1 MGRRILLVQVS
12 LQPPGGGSGVAAWFL
27 QALAR
32 DHRVTVLSWRP
43 VDVAPID
50 RFFGTSL
57 HEVAF
62 DTLGVPHAWVTMLDR
77 LPTRASLL
85 RNALLMRVTRRVS
98 SRYDVVLGVHNEA
111 DFGRRG
117 IQYVHYPTFLRP
129 RPDADMRWYHQSRR
143 LLDAYYR
150 LADRAAGLSL
160 ERVRSNLTLANSDWT
175 ARHVERLLGVTART
189 VYPPVVDP
197 DPPLPWDERA
207 RRFLLVGRISREKEI
222 ERAMRILSRVR
233 RQAPD
238 VELTIAGTCDPEER
252 RYRRGLVRLA
262 SSLGSW
268 ITFREDLSREA
279 LRAMMASSRYG
290 IHGMR
295 EEHFGMAPA
304 ELVRAGA
311 LVWLGR
317 GGGQIE
323 IVGGEDALLYDT
335 EEEAAEKIA
344 AVLSNPAEERRLRE
358 HLRGRAERFAPARF
372 VDEVRDIVATF
383 ES

>member
-12 LQPPGGGSGVAAWFL
+12 LQPPGGGNGVAAWFL

-32 DHRVTVLSWRP
+32 EHRVTVLSWRP

-50 RFFGTSL
+50 RFFGTRL
-57 HEVAF
+57 DDVAF
-62 DTLGVPHAWVTMLDR
+62 DTVGVPPAWVNMLDH
-77 LPTRASLL
+77 LPIPASLV
-85 RNALLMRVTRRVS
+85 RNALLMRFTRRVS
-98 SRYDVVLGVHNEA
+98 SRYDVVLGVYNEA

-117 IQYVHYPTFLRP
+117 IQYVHYPTYLRP
-129 RPDADMRWYHQSRR
+129 RPDVDMRWYHGSRH
-143 LLDAYYR
+143 LLHSYYR

-175 ARHVERLLGVTART
+175 ARRVERLLGVTART
-189 VYPPVVDP
+189 VYPPVADP
-197 DPPLPWDERA
+197 DPPRPWEERA
-207 RRFLLVGRISREKEI
+207 RRFLLVGRISPEKEI
-222 ERAMRILSRVR
+222 ERVMRILSRVR
-233 RQAPD
+233 RHAPD
-238 VELTIAGTCDPEER
+238 LELTIVGTCDPGAR

-268 ITFREDLSREA
+268 ITFRENLPRAEMRA
-279 LRAMMASSRYG
+279 LMASSRYG

-317 GGGQIE
+317 GGGQVE
-323 IVGGEDALLYDT
+323 IVDGEDALLYDT

-344 AVLSNPAEERRLRE
+344 TVLSSPAEERRLRE
-358 HLRGRAERFAPARF
+358 HLQARGERFAPARF

>member
-12 LQPPGGGSGVAAWFL
+12 LQPPGGGNGVAAWFL
-27 QALAR
+27 KALAR
-32 DHRVTVLSWRP
+32 QHRVTVLSWRP

-57 HEVAF
+57 REVGF

-77 LPTRASLL
+77 LPIPASLL
-85 RNALLMRVTRRVS
+85 RNALLMRFTRRVS
-98 SRYDVVLGVHNEA
+98 SRYEVVLGVHNEA

-117 IQYVHYPTFLRP
+117 IQYVHYPTYLRP
-129 RPDADMRWYHQSRR
+129 RPDVDMRWYHQSRR
-143 LLDAYYR
+143 LLHAYYG

-175 ARHVERLLGVTART
+175 ARHVERLLGVTVRT

-233 RQAPD
+233 RHAPD
-238 VELTIAGTCDPEER
+238 VELTIVGTCAPEAR
-252 RYRRGLVRLA
+252 RYYRGLVRLA

-268 ITFREDLSREA
+268 ITFREDMSRKA

-323 IVGGEDALLYDT
+323 IVGGEDALLYDR

-344 AVLSNPAEERRLRE
+344 TVLSNPAEERRLRE
-358 HLRGRAERFAPARF
+358 HLHGRGERFAPARF

>member
-12 LQPPGGGSGVAAWFL
+12 LQPPGGGNGVAAWFL

-32 DHRVTVLSWRP
+32 EHRVTVLSWRP

-57 HEVAF
+57 LEVAF
-62 DTLGVPHAWVTMLDR
+62 DTLGVPPPWVTMLDH
-77 LPTRASLL
+77 LPIPASLV
-85 RNALLMRVTRRVS
+85 RNALLMRFTRRVS
-98 SRYDVVLGVHNEA
+98 SRYEVVLGVYNEA

-117 IQYVHYPTFLRP
+117 IQYVHYPTYLRP
-129 RPDADMRWYHQSRR
+129 RPDVDMRWYHGSRR
-143 LLDAYYR
+143 LLGGYYR
-150 LADRAAGLSL
+150 LADRIAGLSL
-160 ERVRSNLTLANSDWT
+160 DRVRSNLTLANSDWT

-189 VYPPVVDP
+189 VYPPVADP
-197 DPPLPWDERA
+197 DPPRPWEERA
-207 RRFLLVGRISREKEI
+207 RRFLLVGRISPEKEI

-233 RQAPD
+233 RHAPD
-238 VELTIAGTCDPEER
+238 VELTIVGTCDPR
-252 RYRRGLVRLA
+252 TRHYRRRLVGFA

-268 ITFREDLSREA
+268 ITFHENMSREA
-279 LRAMMASSRYG
+279 LRALMASSRYG

-317 GGGQIE
+317 GGGQVE

-344 AVLSNPAEERRLRE
+344 SVLSNPAEERRLRE
-358 HLRGRAERFAPARF
+358 HLHARGERFAPERF
-372 VDEVRDIVATF
+372 VGEVREIVATF

>member
-1 MGRRILLVQVS
+1 MGRRVLLVQVS
-12 LQPPGGGSGVAAWFL
+12 LQPPGGGNGVAAWFL
-27 QALAR
+27 QALAHE
-32 DHRVTVLSWRP
+32 HRVTVLSWRP
-43 VDVAPID
+43 VDVGPID

-57 HEVAF
+57 REVTF

-77 LPTRASLL
+77 LPIPASLL
-85 RNALLMRVTRRVS
+85 RNALLMRFTRRVS

-117 IQYVHYPTFLRP
+117 IQYVHYPTYLRP
-129 RPDADMRWYHQSRR
+129 RPRVDMRWYHQSRR
-143 LLDAYYR
+143 LLHGYYR
-150 LADRAAGLSL
+150 LADRVAGLSL

-175 ARHVERLLGVTART
+175 ARRVERLLGVTART
-189 VYPPVVDP
+189 VYPPVADP
-197 DPPLPWDERA
+197 GPPQPWEERA
-207 RRFLLVGRISREKEI
+207 RRFLLVGRISPEKEM
-222 ERAMRILSRVR
+222 ERVMRIIASVR

-238 VELTIAGTCDPEER
+238 VELTIVGTCDARMWPYHR
-252 RYRRGLVRLA
+252 RLTRLA
-262 SSLGSW
+262 ASLGPW
-268 ITFREDLSREA
+268 ISFRENMSREG
-279 LRAMMASSRYG
+279 LRALMASLRYG

-304 ELVRAGA
+304 ELVRAGV
-311 LVWLGR
+311 LVWLSR

-323 IVGGEDALLYDT
+323 IVGDEDALLYDS

-358 HLRGRAERFAPARF
+358 HLRARGERFAPGRF
-372 VDEVRDIVATF
+372 VGEVRDIVSSF